1 MPRTMSLIAPIGTQ
15 RSWAPPERDYRRGQP
30 VGAAGRLPS
39 STSLQSET
47 LRRRRAA
54 ATPPMYPA
62 APPRDPRDRPP
73 MGPGPASYHPRAGNE
88 ERERGANHGRPDFGG
103 CRSAAGGTGFQGH
116 PPPIPAVPSH
126 LAGPHTHGHHNMLQP
141 GSSRSSS
148 SAGSRSVPPGRGRPI
163 TPQGAPF
170 SRRSPPGTYAAT
182 APEGRDLGRHA
193 HDASTRSR
201 SVTAGSGGPAGSGYG
216 GGVPGSSPGSAAGS
230 SASSVTCDRCDGK
243 HHTDRCPHYNKDRE
257 KHKDAWVNYGRR
269 GDPKA
274 MGGCG
279 GNFVLKSARVVRQPG
294 DGSCLFHSLSHGLQ
308 GMTSGQSLRR
318 EIAGFVQQNPSLK
331 IAGDTLE
338 DWVRW
343 DANSSLS
350 EYCRRIAVSGWGG
363 GIEMAACS
371 HLKGVNIHV
380 YENAARA
387 EFKRIS
393 CFDAP
398 NAVRTIHVLYQG
410 GVHYDALVPSGAVGS

>member
-1 MPRTMSLIAPIGTQ
+1 M
-15 RSWAPPERDYRRGQP
+15 
-30 VGAAGRLPS
+30 
-39 STSLQSET
+39 
-47 LRRRRAA
+47 
-54 ATPPMYPA
+54 
-62 APPRDPRDRPP
+62 DPRL
-73 MGPGPASYHPRAGNE
+73 GPGSYHPRVGIDDRDAGSQGSADPRRVNS
-88 ERERGANHGRPDFGG
+88 HLRPDYSG
-103 CRSAAGGTGFQGH
+103 CRAAGMFPSLNYEGH

-126 LAGPHTHGHHNMLQP
+126 LAGPHTHGSMTGTGP
-141 GSSRSSS
+141 GSAGSSN

-163 TPQGAPF
+163 TPQGPGHL
-170 SRRSPPGTYAAT
+170 SRRGPVGAYSSTVPD
-182 APEGRDLGRHA
+182 GRDHGRNA
-193 HDASTRSR
+193 NEASSRSR
-201 SVTAGSGGPAGSGYG
+201 SVAAPGSGGYG
-216 GGVPGSSPGSAAGS
+216 GAMPGSSSSTAASATGS
-230 SASSVTCDRCDGK
+230 SAGVTCDRCDGR
-243 HHTDRCPHYNKDRE
+243 HATDRCPHYNKDRE

-274 MGGCG
+274 MGGAG

-294 DGSCLFHSLSHGLQ
+294 DGSCLFHSLAHGLQ
-308 GMTSGQSLRR
+308 GMVSGQNLRR

-343 DANSSLS
+343 DANSSLG

-371 HLKGVNIHV
+371 CLKNVNIHV
-380 YENAARA
+380 YENASRA

-398 NAVRTIHVLYQG
+398 NAAKTIHVLYQG
-410 GVHYDALVPSGAVGS
+410 GVHYDALVPCS